1 MVGIPEYAPDPG
13 DGLSENDLTDI
24 EQQVIAPGGSL
35 HHPPPKGWTKKA
47 PFRVAISVQGTPEC
61 FCK

>member
-35 HHPPPKGWTKKA
+35 HHPPPPKAERKKHLL
-47 PFRVAISVQGTPEC
+47 G
-61 FCK
+61 